1 MSERSDYE
9 KAELILGINSF
20 NKPAEKSG
28 PEAWGALVSN
38 LLFMKK
44 GTYPTDPDMGCEIQK
59 YEFSFIDDVVDEI
72 EELISDQIRRYLPDI
87 PFDTVTISKETSDT
101 GKPIL
106 LILLSFTYN
115 ENTTDTVVVAAEKTN
130 SNINF
135 EVVI

>member
-9 KAELILGINSF
+9 KAELVLGINSF

-28 PEAWGALVSN
+28 PNAWGSLVSN

-44 GTYPTDPDMGCEIQK
+44 GTYPTDPEMGCELQK
-59 YEFSFIDDVVDEI
+59 YQFSFIDDVIEEI
-72 EELISDQIRRYLPDI
+72 EEIITNQIRKYLPDI
-87 PFDTVTISKETSDT
+87 PFDSVIISKETSDT

-106 LILLSFTYN
+106 LILLTFITSNN
-115 ENTTDTVVVAAEKTN
+115 ENTVVVAAEQTDN
-130 SNINF
+130 NINF

>member
-28 PEAWGALVSN
+28 PDAWGSLVSN

-44 GTYPTDPDMGCEIQK
+44 GTYPTDPEMGCELQK
-59 YEFSFIDDVVDEI
+59 YQFSFIDDVIEEI
-72 EELISDQIRRYLPDI
+72 EEIITNQIRKYLPDI
-87 PFDTVTISKETSDT
+87 PFDSVIISKETSDT

-106 LILLSFTYN
+106 LILLTFITSNN
-115 ENTTDTVVVAAEKTN
+115 ENTVVVAAEQTDN
-130 SNINF
+130 NINF